1 MDREGA
7 REGQQIFTLDGMYY
21 FMYVMLCPSLTPPP
35 PPPQPSIY
43 MAPRFVIYINPP
55 LSGGAS
61 SEKYWRGYFPF
72 PPFDAIRGKNDSGPL
87 IIFFSIFIYFA

>member
-1 MDREGA
+1 
-7 REGQQIFTLDGMYY
+7 
-21 FMYVMLCPSLTPPP
+21 MLCPSLTPPP
-35 PPPQPSIY
+35 IQPSIY

-87 IIFFSIFIYFA
+87 IIIF